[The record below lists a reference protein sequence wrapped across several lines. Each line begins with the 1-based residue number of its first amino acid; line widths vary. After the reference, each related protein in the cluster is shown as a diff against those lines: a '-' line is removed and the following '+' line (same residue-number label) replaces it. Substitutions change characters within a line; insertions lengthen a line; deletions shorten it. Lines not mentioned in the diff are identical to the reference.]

1 MENVFHLVGAIVCG
15 IGGSLLCIAVVWFL
29 AWGVSCAWVLFSN
42 QFRAICKAES
52 MIFEY
57 RKYREQFL
65 AWMEIKAGD
74 ADA

>member
-1 MENVFHLVGAIVCG
+1 MEGVFYTVGSIVCG
-15 IGGSLLCIAVVWFL
+15 IGGSLLCIGVVGFL

-42 QFRAICKAES
+42 QFRAVCKAES

-65 AWMEIKAGD
+65 AWMEAKAGD

>member
-1 MENVFHLVGAIVCG
+1 MENVFHIVGAIVCG
-15 IGGSLLCIAVVWFL
+15 IGGGLLCISVVGFL
-29 AWGVSCAWVLFSN
+29 AWAVSCSWVLFSN

-65 AWMEIKAGD
+65 AWMKIKGGD
-74 ADA
+74 SDA